1 MISIKEF
8 STLRNDAL
16 ISRKRAIAQDFKVR
30 GKYYSPSADKYLKKL
45 QEYGIYCKEEKQED
59 WLRITTGLIN
69 NIGVTSD
76 FDWQYESF
84 VFENTAKMMEFIHGD
99 VDWDCFNNASSRF
112 TATLIEDMSE
122 LLLEFSPRG
131 VDFVRNVVI
140 KNYDDCG
147 KMERVQRMYDELSI
161 CKKDAPK
168 QLVKV
173 VDEVSGV
180 LE

>member
-1 MISIKEF
+1 MISVKEF

-30 GKYYSPSADKYLKKL
+30 GKYYSPSADKYLKKI

-59 WLRITTGLIN
+59 WLRVTTGLIN

-122 LLLEFSPRG
+122 LLLEFSPKG
-131 VDFVRNVVI
+131 VEFVRNVVI

>member
-1 MISIKEF
+1 MISVKEF

-30 GKYYSPSADKYLKKL
+30 GKYYSPSADKYLKKI

-59 WLRITTGLIN
+59 WLRVTTGLIN

-76 FDWQYESF
+76 FDWQYEAF

-140 KNYDDCG
+140 SNYDDCG

>member
-8 STLRNDAL
+8 SELRNAAL
-16 ISRKRAIAQDFKVR
+16 VSRKRAIAQDFKVR

-59 WLRITTGLIN
+59 WLRVTTGLIN
-69 NIGVTSD
+69 NIGATSD
-76 FDWQYESF
+76 FDWRYESF

-99 VDWDCFNNASSRF
+99 VDWDCFNNASSQF

-131 VDFVRNVVI
+131 VEFVKNVVI